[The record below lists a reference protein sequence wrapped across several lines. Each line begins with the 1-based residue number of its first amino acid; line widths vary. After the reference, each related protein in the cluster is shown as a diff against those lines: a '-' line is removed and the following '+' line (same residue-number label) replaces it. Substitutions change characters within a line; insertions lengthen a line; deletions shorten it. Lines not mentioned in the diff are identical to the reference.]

1 MSMTSNAANIAV
13 CNQSLG
19 MLGASEI
26 TVAGTTDQ
34 NHIYCT
40 TFFDDARDE
49 MLAAAR
55 WNFAMKRA
63 YALET
68 TKPIF
73 GPKNAFTKP
82 TDSIK
87 VWGIDEAPD
96 ATWDPEGPLIVTDH
110 GDRPQAWETAEIY
123 IADDYV
129 SVTPDTWAT
138 GVAVIDGQYLLSGDL
153 IYEVLVNHTTDTIAN
168 DVTAGNLISR
178 GDGSKGT
185 YLIAVAHTS
194 DTVAAD
200 IAAGNLTPAGGD
212 SKILAVEYV
221 YQRTDIGAWP
231 ISPRQTVII
240 NLARMLAPAI
250 KQNEEASLNLQAM
263 LYGSPK
269 VNGYLQIARTTDAQ
283 EGGIMSVTTRSLLT
297 SRRTRR
303 GYYD

>member
-1 MSMTSNAANIAV
+1 MSMTSNSANVAV

-26 TVAGTTDQ
+26 TVGGTTDQ

-49 MLAAAR
+49 ILAAAK
-55 WNFAMKRA
+55 WSFASKRG
-63 YALET
+63 YALEA

-73 GPKNAFTKP
+73 GPDNAFTYP

-87 VWGIDEAPD
+87 VWVIDEAPD
-96 ATWDPEGPLIVTDH
+96 ATWDPEGTLIITDH
-110 GDRPQAWETAEIY
+110 GDRPKAWVTATIY
-123 IADDYV
+123 IVNEYV
-129 SVTPDTWAT
+129 KVTPDTWAT

-153 IYEVLVNHTTDTIAN
+153 IYEVLISHTTNTISS

-178 GDGSKGT
+178 GNGSEGT

-194 DTVAAD
+194 DTVAID

-212 SKILAVEYV
+212 SEVLAVEYV
-221 YQRTDIGAWP
+221 YQRTDVDAWP
-231 ISPRQTVII
+231 ISPRQALII
-240 NLARMLAPAI
+240 NLARMLAPAV

-269 VNGYLQIARTTDAQ
+269 VIGYLQIARTTDAQ
-283 EGGIMSVTTRSLLT
+283 EGGIKQVTTRTLT
-297 SRRTRR
+297 NSRRSRR
-303 GYYD
+303 R